1 MLYTVSA
8 IDLASRQS
16 FQTTAPIRSHPTAKM
31 LSNNPTTNLRQQ
43 RLHRR
48 TQSTMDPYPTTE
60 PPSIPNTNT
69 QRLSMHRRGISLDN
83 RRPTSAEE
91 QYSNSEFNP
100 QQAMRG
106 LQQQRLQQNQSPFFY
121 NPTNEE
127 NYLISPGMTPQ
138 RQSLDGMQRQSFD
151 GGNLM
156 DMFGAPMQPQP
167 YTQFPTT
174 LSLDARPVTADGNMH
189 ANQFASQDSSFY
201 QQESGAITPSAY
213 IDFTQALETLND
225 DWGATVKPASRPSSR
240 PLSRNFAR
248 QFDVP
253 GTGTSSTRHL
263 TPPSADSSS
272 KYFDLISLTP
282 AYSKQVI
289 SHLPPP
295 HHLTAQSNWNP
306 PARYL
311 ADFETITTCP

>member
-1 MLYTVSA
+1 
-8 IDLASRQS
+8 
-16 FQTTAPIRSHPTAKM
+16 M
-31 LSNNPTTNLRQQ
+31 LSNDPTASLRQQ

-60 PPSIPNTNT
+60 APSIPNTNT

-83 RRPTSAEE
+83 RRPTSAQE
-91 QYSNSEFNP
+91 QYSNSDFNP
-100 QQAMRG
+100 QQTMRG

-121 NPTNEE
+121 NPTNAE

-138 RQSLDGMQRQSFD
+138 RQSFDGMQRQSFE

-167 YTQFPTT
+167 YNQFPTT
-174 LSLDARPVTADGNMH
+174 LSLDTRPVTADGNMN

-201 QQESGAITPSAY
+201 TQESGAITPSAF
-213 IDFTQALETLND
+213 IDFTQALESLND
-225 DWGATVKPASRPSSR
+225 DWGATVKPVSRPSSR

-248 QFDVP
+248 QFNVP

-272 KYFDLISLTP
+272 KCLTSNSLFPQLTRTRLFSFAFANTIRRHSQDGANRHNPTEISGRL
-282 AYSKQVI
+282 
-289 SHLPPP
+289 
-295 HHLTAQSNWNP
+295 
-306 PARYL
+306 
-311 ADFETITTCP
+311 

>member
-1 MLYTVSA
+1 MLSTVSA
-8 IDLASRQS
+8 IDLAWRQR
-16 FQTTAPIRSHPTAKM
+16 FDTTAPFRTHPTAKM
-31 LSNNPTTNLRQQ
+31 LSSNPTTNLRQQ

-60 PPSIPNTNT
+60 PAPIPNANT

-83 RRPTSAEE
+83 RRPISAQE
-91 QYSNSEFNP
+91 QYNP
-100 QQAMRG
+100 QQTMRG
-106 LQQQRLQQNQSPFFY
+106 LQQQRLQHNQSPFFY
-121 NPTNEE
+121 NPTHEE

-138 RQSLDGMQRQSFD
+138 RQSFDGMQRQSFD

-174 LSLDARPVTADGNMH
+174 LSLDTRPVTADGNMN

-213 IDFTQALETLND
+213 IDFTQALESLSD
-225 DWGATVKPASRPSSR
+225 DWGATVKVASRPSSR

-272 KYFDLISLTP
+272 KYFHFISLTP
-282 AYSKQVI
+282 ANSKQVI
-289 SHLPPP
+289 SHLPPT
-295 HHLTAQSNWNP
+295 HHSTAQSNWNP

-311 ADFETITTCP
+311 ADFKRITTCR